1 MVVRRLLWMVSK
13 EGASAATR
21 ATELAAAVGRGG
33 ESKAGDLAAAASV
46 PGAPALGDAGGAARQ
61 LLLQRSR
68 TLNFNHGGVADGRGA
83 VVVDEE
89 MRMRSLVTLEK
100 LVLPGAD
107 EVGMARGW
115 HQALTGSDE
124 MALGGGI
131 VGPGAANPAMLATP
145 SAPGFNPMGAGDE
158 GKNGGGVGGG
168 AGEGGMPGGV
178 SQCLG
183 LLVLNDLSE
192 RQRGLMVVV
201 AIMAASR
208 ACSEVL
214 WRQIQMDAD
223 IRAAITLL
231 THSDSGAVEEKACQ
245 AVRQLSELGAFQPVD
260 MVQGNMVAPLVILL
274 GHSGPKQSCALSCVV
289 RLAAAPEA
297 HDALFTAGLARIAPS
312 LLNSPF
318 AATRRDALRS
328 LTLLGNSD
336 LAAARVWKD
345 VVELQEGLRLVAQV
359 IHALGTALQAAS
371 QQGGAVGEAAASS
384 VAHLIASVPN
394 RAMRDP
400 NVYSTLSK
408 TILQPLVQL
417 LKDRVEFMGK
427 GAAASAATAVAGNAI
442 GWEVRTLNQLIQRS
456 NTTADEGKDGEEGGG
471 NGGNGGKKQKTRGPL
486 AAAVVR
492 MGAIEPVVRLLAEPA
507 TIHDRGRLQAQK
519 EGTALLRALADA
531 DAGAVGRVLTSGDGL
546 KVREPCCVLCS
557 CVLV

>member
-1 MVVRRLLWMVSK
+1 M
-13 EGASAATR
+13 
-21 ATELAAAVGRGG
+21 
-33 ESKAGDLAAAASV
+33 
-46 PGAPALGDAGGAARQ
+46 
-61 LLLQRSR
+61 
-68 TLNFNHGGVADGRGA
+68 
-83 VVVDEE
+83 
-89 MRMRSLVTLEK
+89 
-100 LVLPGAD
+100 
-107 EVGMARGW
+107 
-115 HQALTGSDE
+115 
-124 MALGGGI
+124 
-131 VGPGAANPAMLATP
+131 
-145 SAPGFNPMGAGDE
+145 
-158 GKNGGGVGGG
+158 
-168 AGEGGMPGGV
+168 
-178 SQCLG
+178 
-183 LLVLNDLSE
+183 
-192 RQRGLMVVV
+192 
-201 AIMAASR
+201 
-208 ACSEVL
+208 
-214 WRQIQMDAD
+214 
-223 IRAAITLL
+223 
-231 THSDSGAVEEKACQ
+231 
-245 AVRQLSELGAFQPVD
+245 
-260 MVQGNMVAPLVILL
+260 
-274 GHSGPKQSCALSCVV
+274 V
-289 RLAAAPEA
+289 RLAAAAEA

-456 NTTADEGKDGEEGGG
+456 NTTADEGKDGEDGGG
-471 NGGNGGKKQKTRGPL
+471 NGGHGGKKQKTRGPL

-546 KVREPCCVLCS
+546 KVREP
-557 CVLV
+557 